1 MDADN
6 GRTWPLQLLFLL
18 TMIGGAAGLVEPK
31 LFGTGVPPDRT
42 IPWVLFGVAV
52 VSASILYIPYI
63 PFFREI
69 FRVREAMGDRTSP
82 APGTLLARIGD
93 PANPAKGTLLA
104 LMGNLETLAGA
115 LGSHDN
121 PQPGTLLARIGSTDY
136 PEDGTLLA
144 RIRTLETFAAAL
156 GTPDNPQPGTLLA
169 RIGSPGDPEDG
180 SLLARV
186 SRLERLCGNS
196 RG

>member
-1 MDADN
+1 MDADS
-6 GRTWPLQLLFLL
+6 GRTWPLQLVFLL

-31 LFGTGVPPDRT
+31 LFGAGTPPDRT

-52 VSASILYIPYI
+52 AIALILYIPYI

-69 FRVREAMGDRTSP
+69 FRVREAMGNP
-82 APGTLLARIGD
+82 VNPGAGTLLARIGN

-104 LMGNLETLAGA
+104 LMTNLETLAGA
-115 LGSHDN
+115 VGSPN
-121 PQPGTLLARIGSTDY
+121 
-136 PEDGTLLA
+136 
-144 RIRTLETFAAAL
+144 
-156 GTPDNPQPGTLLA
+156 NPQPGTLLA

-186 SRLERLCGNS
+186 SSLERLCGNS
-196 RG
+196 GG